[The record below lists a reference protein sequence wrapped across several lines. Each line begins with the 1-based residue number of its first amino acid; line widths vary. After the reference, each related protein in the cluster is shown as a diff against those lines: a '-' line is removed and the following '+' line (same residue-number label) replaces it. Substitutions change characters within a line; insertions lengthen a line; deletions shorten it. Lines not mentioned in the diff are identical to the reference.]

1 MARCAHASS
10 GRNIGGMNTYEV
22 VQSSVG
28 GVWGWTVRV
37 TAPGWLPTLVGFYDD
52 REKAQAEVDRLVA
65 LEAQPDLK

>member
-1 MARCAHASS
+1 
-10 GRNIGGMNTYEV
+10 MNTYEV

-37 TAPGWLPTLVGFYDD
+37 TAPGWLPTLVGFYED